1 MHPQLIPTTEFYCFE
16 TVSLCSPVYSGNQH
30 LPSVVSH
37 TRLQVLKTPTAGK
50 SCPPGMTKDLPWS
63 TLSTCDNLQAC
74 TRQDPPTLSLLGSR
88 PHLSPPRCMQF
99 MIVRGRF
106 PRSHPPLSLRFT
118 SDCYFSSGVQP
129 CVALCFYKDT
139 PLLSYTRVDTPL
151 FLSSMSHSRVGPG
164 SHLTHVHL

>member
-1 MHPQLIPTTEFYCFE
+1 MQSGLSRKSTS
-16 TVSLCSPVYSGNQH
+16 SLG
-30 LPSVVSH
+30 LPSGVRVVSH
-37 TRLQVLKTPTAGK
+37 TRLQVFKTPTAGK

-88 PHLSPPRCMQF
+88 PHLSPPICMQF

-118 SDCYFSSGVQP
+118 SDCYFSSWVQP

-139 PLLSYTRVDTPL
+139 LLLSYTRVDTPL
-151 FLSSMSHSRVGPG
+151 FLSSMSHSRVGTG
-164 SHLTHVHL
+164 SHLTYSCSPII